1 MSTKHACIL
10 HVGGGKSGDGD
21 DVKRFDKQ
29 SWQRVKY
36 AEKARKLMK
45 SSKYFAVKLPEKY
58 DDSFG
63 YNTKCYKDY
72 TAFRQR
78 SKGPCGLERQS
89 RVKKPFLR
97 SNINEESQPTT
108 STVYLPNCVYFVN
121 HYPNLKGKV
130 SVNIW
135 AAA

>member
-21 DVKRFDKQ
+21 NVKRFDKQ

-36 AEKARKLMK
+36 AEKARKLVMK
-45 SSKYFAVKLPEKY
+45 SSKYFAIKLPEKY

-63 YNTKCYKDY
+63 YHTKCYKDY

-89 RVKKPFLR
+89 RVKNHFYVQTLVR
-97 SNINEESQPTT
+97 NLNQQLQL
-108 STVYLPNCVYFVN
+108 VYVPNCVYFVN

-130 SVNIW
+130 SVII
-135 AAA
+135 